1 MMETISQ
8 WIRGVVITSLLVSVL
23 VSLTPEGVFRRIA
36 RLTGGLIF
44 LLVALQGMKNVD
56 VSAVTVDFETYK
68 GEIEGKREEFEKENE
83 SIMLQSIEEKAQAY
97 ILDKAKLL
105 GLDVTAQVEAAVDE
119 SGVYSLTGVRLSGTY
134 NAELSDWISET
145 LGVGAEKQEWSSG

>member
-1 MMETISQ
+1 M
-8 WIRGVVITSLLVSVL
+8 
-23 VSLTPEGVFRRIA
+23 
-36 RLTGGLIF
+36 
-44 LLVALQGMKNVD
+44 
-56 VSAVTVDFETYK
+56 
-68 GEIEGKREEFEKENE
+68 REEFEKENE
-83 SIMLQSIEEKAQAY
+83 SIMLQSIEQKAQAY
-97 ILDKAKLL
+97 ILDKAELL

>member
-8 WIRGVVITSLLVSVL
+8 WIRGVVMTSLLVSVL
-23 VSLTPEGVFRRIA
+23 VSLTPEGAFRRIA

-97 ILDKAKLL
+97 ILDKAELL
-105 GLDVTAQVEAAVDE
+105 ELDVTAQVEAAVDE
-119 SGVYSLTGVRLSGTY
+119 SGVYSLTGVRLSGAY
-134 NAELSDWISET
+134 NAELADWISET
-145 LGVGAEKQEWSSG
+145 LGVSAEKQEWSSG